1 MKRLTLI
8 GAAVALF
15 ASIAVAQP
23 TPGGQGPGGQ
33 RRMQMM
39 MGRGGGVRLIMRP
52 DVQKELNLTEDQ
64 KSKLAAIFPQP
75 QFGRQ
80 GGPGGGGGRGAAAAG
95 GGQGGPGGAA
105 VQGGPGGQRGQG
117 GPRDP
122 QAFQEQQKKQEDA
135 VKAILTEQQNKRFA
149 ELRIQFDGP
158 SALYRDDVAKQVGLT
173 DDQKKKLDDIRNA
186 SMQAMRD
193 RMQEAR
199 DNGDD
204 REAMRGEMQKMR
216 EANDKQILGVLTDEQ
231 RKKWDAMQ
239 GKKFTF
245 DMNGR

>member
-1 MKRLTLI
+1 MKRFTLI

-15 ASIAVAQP
+15 ASIALAQP
-23 TPGGQGPGGQ
+23 TPGGGQGPGGQ
-33 RRMQMM
+33 RRMQM

-52 DVQKELNLTEDQ
+52 DVQKELNLTEEQ
-64 KSKLAAIFPQP
+64 KTRIAAIFPQP
-75 QFGRQ
+75 QFRGQ
-80 GGPGGGGGRGAAAAG
+80 GGPGGGGATAAG
-95 GGQGGPGGAA
+95 GGQGGPGGGSATTA
-105 VQGGPGGQRGQG
+105 QGGQGGQRGQG

-122 QAFQEQQKKQEDA
+122 QAFQDQQKKQEDA

-158 SALYRDDVAKQVGLT
+158 SALYRDDVAKQLGLT
-173 DDQKKKLDDIRNA
+173 EDQKKKLDDIRNA

-193 RMQEAR
+193 QMQQAR

-204 REAMRGEMQKMR
+204 REAMRSEMQKMR
-216 EANDKQILGVLTDEQ
+216 EANDKQILGVLTDDQ

-245 DMNGR
+245 EMNGR

>member
-1 MKRLTLI
+1 MKRFTLI

-15 ASIAVAQP
+15 ASIALAQP
-23 TPGGQGPGGQ
+23 TPGGGQGPGGQ
-33 RRMQMM
+33 RRMQM

-52 DVQKELNLTEDQ
+52 DVQKELSLTEDQ
-64 KSKLAAIFPQP
+64 KSKLSAIFPQP
-75 QFGRQ
+75 QFGGQ
-80 GGPGGGGGRGAAAAG
+80 GGPGGGGGRGATAAG
-95 GGQGGPGGAA
+95 GGQGGPGGGGAA
-105 VQGGPGGQRGQG
+105 VQGGQRGQG

-204 REAMRGEMQKMR
+204 REAMRGEIQKLR

-231 RKKWDAMQ
+231 KKKWDAMQ

-245 DMNGR
+245 EMNGR